1 MPEARH
7 VLQDTNAADALLTAS
22 RHLPAAHP
30 QLRLFVDGQLLIS
43 AQTTSEHAN
52 ALYAAAALDL
62 PRRGV
67 VQAEGG
73 MGAIAFTL
81 ADTLDD
87 AAIYRLTDEIALVQT
102 VDFFT
107 PIVDDPYTFGQ
118 IAVANALSDVYA
130 MGGKPLTAMNVVCF
144 PIKTLDISVLRE
156 ILRGGLEKMREAG
169 VVLVGGHS
177 VDDTELK
184 YGLSVTGVMHPG
196 KVITKTGAKAGDKL
210 ILTKPLGTGIINTA
224 IKGRVAGEETV
235 TKVAGHMATLNKVAS
250 EAMQEIGVNACT
262 DITGFGLLGHACE
275 MIQDSEIGMK
285 IRAASVPVFAE
296 AIEFAQMGMIPGG
309 TYRNKEFRSSM
320 VKKATE
326 VPEYV
331 QDVLFDP
338 QTSGGL
344 FIAVSAAKADLLLS
358 RLHKAGV
365 VEARIVGEVV
375 GQPKEMIII
384 EG

>member
-1 MPEARH
+1 
-7 VLQDTNAADALLTAS
+7 LCG
-22 RHLPAAHP
+22 LP
-30 QLRLFVDGQLLIS
+30 LIHDPNLIVGLEK
-43 AQTTSEHAN
+43 A
-52 ALYAAAALDL
+52 
-62 PRRGV
+62 
-67 VQAEGG
+67 
-73 MGAIAFTL
+73 
-81 ADTLDD
+81 DD
-87 AAIYRLTDEIALVQT
+87 AGVYKLSEDLAIIQT
-102 VDFFT
+102 IDFFT

-144 PIKTLDISVLRE
+144 PIKALDISVLRE
-156 ILRGGLEKMREAG
+156 ILRGGLEKMKEAG
-169 VVLVGGHS
+169 VALVGGHS
-177 VDDTELK
+177 VDDVELK
-184 YGLSVTGVMHPG
+184 YGLSVTGVMHPS
-196 KVITKTGAKAGDKL
+196 KVVTKTGAKAGDKL
-210 ILTKPLGTGIINTA
+210 ILTKPLGTGIISTA
-224 IKGRVAGEETV
+224 IKGRVAGEETM
-235 TKVAGHMATLNKVAS
+235 TKVASHMATLNKVAS

-285 IRAASVPVFAE
+285 IRTASVPVFAE
-296 AIEFAQMGMIPGG
+296 AMEFAQMGMIPGG

-320 VKKATE
+320 VKMPTE

-344 FIAVSAAKADLLLS
+344 FIAVSAAKANLLLS
-358 RLHKAGV
+358 RLHEAGV

-375 GQPKEMIII
+375 GQPKERIII